1 MSSPKRSSAT
11 TSHNCAATT
20 APLTSP
26 DQIASI
32 PTPGRR
38 RAIRRSDRHALMPC
52 RYDAGT
58 LARSIPR
65 VTTRMTRVYDAANTA
80 SHPSSFESAD
90 SSCFERARKE
100 NTVHVTASSDVRKP
114 NLERLFAR
122 FRTLCAC
129 FRVQSNASCT
139 SAGTL
144 SSGSRKI
151 STGFARAFEKPTPH
165 GSHLRKQ
172 SSKRATAGRGK
183 ASPANAADAT
193 SWLPHL
199 GQISG
204 VSMSFPSPQRSRR

>member
-80 SHPSSFESAD
+80 YLIEVEDEEEFESWLALNGETL
-90 SSCFERARKE
+90 FEAELDGWYSDPKLWPRDRSVALFKE
-100 NTVHVTASSDVRKP
+100 WCTFELHTLVVDTGGTPLYDDD
-114 NLERLFAR
+114 LEDE
-122 FRTLCAC
+122 
-129 FRVQSNASCT
+129 
-139 SAGTL
+139 G
-144 SSGSRKI
+144 
-151 STGFARAFEKPTPH
+151 
-165 GSHLRKQ
+165 
-172 SSKRATAGRGK
+172 
-183 ASPANAADAT
+183 
-193 SWLPHL
+193 
-199 GQISG
+199 
-204 VSMSFPSPQRSRR
+204 